1 MEKICVVHTENYD
14 AFIYFGNGLHE
25 MDLGNWKQARDYF
38 TEALK
43 LDPRFELAK
52 YWLDACPSPTSPSI
66 ADMAEMSGSKLA
78 SHVETVIE
86 NAEQEA
92 QLAKEAASAGGGGGG
107 H

>member
-1 MEKICVVHTENYD
+1 
-14 AFIYFGNGLHE
+14 
-25 MDLGNWKQARDYF
+25 
-38 TEALK
+38 
-43 LDPRFELAK
+43 
-52 YWLDACPSPTSPSI
+52 
-66 ADMAEMSGSKLA
+66 MAEMSGSKLA